1 LDDTDDVAYEA
12 FKWEQ
17 HRFQFFINTSNLLF
31 NINSLLNPIIYFMF
45 TRQFADFW
53 YSHRGALQMLKLR
66 THNAADL
73 AKLGGIVG
81 LFMYTYTV

>member
-1 LDDTDDVAYEA
+1 
-12 FKWEQ
+12 
-17 HRFQFFINTSNLLF
+17 
-31 NINSLLNPIIYFMF
+31 
-45 TRQFADFW
+45 
-53 YSHRGALQMLKLR
+53 MLKLR